1 MIVYSLLTFFSF
13 VAYLYLA
20 AYSYRSDKTSRLNG
34 LFSLLCISFALWAL
48 SSTAINIVQ
57 GMAAQRFWV
66 IIGAAGWCTFP
77 VLFLHFILALTG
89 RPAMREEK
97 LCYAAMYAPAAVFF
111 YREVS
116 GFLTVSHYN
125 PGPYGKIEIAP
136 LDSAWFWAFMLY
148 IFLYI
153 LAGLATAWRPVAT
166 TRKREVK
173 QARILASF
181 AFLVFAVVVV
191 SDLVLSAIHVI
202 TMPRL
207 APILVVIWVAGV
219 WRSISRHSFLREVP
233 LLAQGEILNHMKDL
247 VVLLNLEGKIILTNR
262 AMRDL
267 LQVDELALAGR
278 HVSTLLKNGDDV
290 AEKMKLLVGGV
301 YREIEFET
309 VLAGPSDEE
318 IPVDI
323 TMSRINDSDGDL
335 VALVVIAHDQS
346 RSRLLKR
353 EMKERMLTEGALR
366 ESEEIFRAITNNIT
380 DLIAIIDKRGVYQ
393 YVSPSH
399 RAVMGYEWDDLVGKP
414 AFDLIHPDD
423 VSKAYQL
430 FHRGLGAG
438 SSQHVD
444 LRLVSKSGAYHWYD
458 AMGNVVE
465 DMHGGIKSIII
476 SCRDIS
482 AKIEA
487 TKAVSES
494 EEKYRNILNTME
506 EGYFEIDLPGN
517 FTFFN
522 PALRDMLGYPEE
534 KMLGMNYRNYIEP
547 GCLDKVFSSFNRVF
561 RTGESTSAF
570 DWELI
575 TGNGKTIT
583 VESSISLTRGQ
594 DGKPSGFRGIVR
606 DVSERKAV
614 EKRLRESEERYRN
627 FVTNAGDII
636 WSGNSEGYITYVNP
650 TTLILLQCEEK
661 DILGRH
667 CFDVVTPSHRE
678 KVKRFYGIQF
688 VKQIATTYYEFPV
701 LVKDTMKWFGQNL
714 RIIVEN
720 GAIREFVGIAR
731 DITERKLI
739 QDKLRESEE
748 RYRTL
753 TENSS
758 DIISEVDIE
767 GRYQYISSNITEK
780 LGYDPAEVRGKL
792 FYDFIHPQ
800 DLDTAKKI
808 WSQKQSQFV
817 LRFRHG
823 NGSWRWL
830 DTTSRAFTLSEDR
843 RRIVSIS
850 RDITDRK
857 REEAQMWENEI
868 RLRLQQMALTELA
881 KHESLYGGNLTESFK
896 MINMVGCHNL
906 DVERCGIWLFGD
918 DRSTL
923 RCYDLFDVRKNGHE
937 EGREICIA
945 ECPGFFSMLEELR
958 LLDMDDMERD
968 VRASRFPVL
977 YSLDD
982 NVTSLLVTAFR
993 MGGETVGLLVFE
1005 QLDMPRNWTQEEKRF
1020 AASLADFASL
1030 AIETHNR
1037 RLTEEALRISE
1048 EMLRRRTET
1057 IDKDLKNAQIIQ
1069 RALLPNKIPPV
1080 ERIKLDFRNY
1090 SVDEV
1095 GGDYFSF
1102 TPLQEGGLGVFIGD
1116 VSGHGVSAALFLS
1129 LLKATADRTCRRFGQ
1144 KPREFIEKLNHDLI
1158 ENMPHYFVTA
1168 IYGYFGDFN
1177 DATGNITFTFSKGG
1191 HPNPIIYRAATG
1203 HVEMLNC
1210 RGTILGKFDQA
1221 KYEEQKVELSRG
1233 DRIFLYTDGLPE
1245 MTNGSKEML
1254 GFNELLP
1261 LIESASV
1268 PDLSRT
1274 LDSILASAGNFRGD
1288 ALIEDDI
1295 VLIGCEVM

>member
-1 MIVYSLLTFFSF
+1 MIMYPLMTFFSF
-13 VAYLYLA
+13 VAYSYLA
-20 AYSYRSDKTSRLNG
+20 VYSYRSDTTSSLNR
-34 LFSLLCISFALWAL
+34 LFSLLCISFACWAF
-48 SSTAINIVQ
+48 SSTAINVVHSL
-57 GMAAQRFWV
+57 AAQRFWV
-66 IIGAAGWCTFP
+66 AVGAAGWCSFP
-77 VLFLHFILALTG
+77 GLFLHFILVLTG
-89 RPAMREEK
+89 RQPLRWRK
-97 LCYAAMYAPAAVFF
+97 PFFAALYVPAAVFLF
-111 YREVS
+111 REIN
-116 GFLTVSHYN
+116 GFLTVSHYI

-136 LDSAWFWAFMLY
+136 VDSAWFWAFIMY
-148 IFLYI
+148 MFLYI
-153 LAGLATAWRPVAT
+153 LAGLAISWRPGPA

-173 QARILASF
+173 QARILASL
-181 AFLVFAVVVV
+181 AFLVFVIAIVTDVVV
-191 SDLVLSAIHVI
+191 SAFLVP

-207 APILVVIWVAGV
+207 APILVVMWVAGV
-219 WRSISRHSFLREVP
+219 WRTISRHSFLREVP
-233 LLAQGEILNHMKDL
+233 LLAQGEILDHMKDL
-247 VVLLNLEGKIILTNR
+247 VVLLNLEGKIILANR

-267 LQVDELALAGR
+267 LQMDDLALAGR
-278 HVSTLLKNGDDV
+278 HVSSLVKNDDDMAERMNLLI
-290 AEKMKLLVGGV
+290 GGV
-301 YREIEFET
+301 YRQIEFET
-309 VLAGPSDEE
+309 VFMGPSDAEV
-318 IPVDI
+318 PVDI

-335 VALVVIAHDQS
+335 VALVIIAHDLS
-346 RSRLLKR
+346 RSVLLKR
-353 EMKERMLTEGALR
+353 EMKERMLTERALR
-366 ESEEIFRAITNNIT
+366 ESEEIFRVITNNIT

-399 RAVMGYEWDDLVGKP
+399 RAVMGYEWEDLVGKP

-423 VSKAYQL
+423 VAKAYQL
-430 FHRGLGAG
+430 FHRGFGAG
-438 SSQHVD
+438 TPQHVD
-444 LRLVSKSGAYHWYD
+444 LRLASKSGAYHWYD

-465 DMHGGIKSIII
+465 DSQGGIKSIII

-482 AKIEA
+482 SKIEA

-522 PALRDMLGYPEE
+522 PALRDTMQYPEE
-534 KMLGMNYRNYIEP
+534 KMIGMNYRNYIVP
-547 GCLDKVFSSFNRVF
+547 ACLDKVFSTFNRVF

-575 TGNGKTIT
+575 TGNGKIIT
-583 VESSISLTRGQ
+583 VESSISLIRGQ

-667 CFDVVTPSHRE
+667 CFDVVHPSYRE
-678 KVKRFYGIQF
+678 KAARFYGIQF

-714 RIIVEN
+714 RIVVED
-720 GAIREFVGIAR
+720 GSVREFIGIAR
-731 DITERKLI
+731 DITERKTI

-758 DIISEVDIE
+758 DIISEVDME
-767 GRYQYISSNITEK
+767 GRYQYISSNIAEK
-780 LGYDPAEVRGKL
+780 LGYEPAEVRGKL

-800 DLDTAKKI
+800 DLETAKKI

-918 DRSTL
+918 ERSTL

-937 EGREICIA
+937 EGRDIGIA

-958 LLDMDDMERD
+958 LLDMNDMERD
-968 VRASRFPVL
+968 ERASRFPVL
-977 YSLDD
+977 YSRGD
-982 NVTSLLVTAFR
+982 NVTSLLLTAFR
-993 MGGETVGLLVFE
+993 MGGETVGVLIFE

-1069 RALLPNKIPPV
+1069 RALLPNRIPAV

-1129 LLKATADRTCRRFGQ
+1129 LLKATADRTCRRYGQ

-1210 RGTILGKFDQA
+1210 RGTILGKFEQV
-1221 KYEEQKVELSRG
+1221 KYEEQKVLLSRG

-1245 MTNGSKEML
+1245 MTNASKDML
-1254 GFNELLP
+1254 GYNELLP
-1261 LIESASV
+1261 LIRSASAA
-1268 PDLSRT
+1268 DLSGT
-1274 LDSILASAGNFRGD
+1274 LDSIISSAGNFRGD